1 MKTFSDRTTSQE
13 DVMDLMHHEDRML
26 GWIGAAMFVVLVA
39 SALFIAFNRDTGQE
53 VAALDQVRAPPI
65 AQPSGL

>member
-1 MKTFSDRTTSQE
+1 
-13 DVMDLMHHEDRML
+13 MDLMYHEDRML
-26 GWIGAAMFVVLVA
+26 GWIGGTVFVVLVA
-39 SALFIAFNRDTGQE
+39 SALFIAFSRDRGQD